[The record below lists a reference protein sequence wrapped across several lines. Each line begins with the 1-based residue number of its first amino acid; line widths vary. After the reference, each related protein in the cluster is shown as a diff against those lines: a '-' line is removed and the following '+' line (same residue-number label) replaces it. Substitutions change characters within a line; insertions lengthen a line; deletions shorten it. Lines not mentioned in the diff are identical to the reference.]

1 MSQKICP
8 NCRKINEEKDG
19 IKCIYCGSDLDIDK
33 FIQSKTLK
41 KGLLSK
47 IKSKFITTK
56 KDKTNAE
63 IKEFILLNQE
73 YNNYKSD
80 LIELK
85 SKKINEKEAET
96 FKDKYTKHITKLESF
111 EYLEEIKKDEDLNKN
126 LNELNSIQKFFKNYD
141 KEIKEANKTQKKIE
155 SYLEKIT
162 EFNNY
167 FNELL
172 NNKQK
177 ISNNTKDEIILKNKI
192 VYEFFDRKEIEELNL
207 SKDSKEKINKFKKEF
222 KNIDKTI
229 NEINDKI
236 NLKILEDKINS
247 YDKNA
252 KEFNNELNGLLNS
265 EFYIT
270 FKQKEDLKEEYEFLY
285 NLIKRNQNK
294 NISLKTELKTF
305 LNNYDT
311 IDSTIKSRNEKYVNN
326 ELIKHNDLFDNINGL
341 SLDKNQRLAVVTNDL
356 SEQIIAGAGCG
367 KTLTV
372 TGKVKYLIERKGIK
386 PSEILCIS
394 YSNASVND
402 LKKKLPNGIKT
413 KTFHSLGR
421 SILRE
426 NNKPSIP
433 QEDILEDFIKIY
445 FRDNVINNKKLCDKI
460 LKFYA
465 YYLYKHI
472 NEDKLS
478 SLGELY
484 DMEEGRDFKT
494 LRQLY
499 GAEKDKITLDNI
511 KVKSL
516 EELVIANFFFMHQI
530 NYTYEK
536 TYTCKNKDY
545 DNQKKF
551 ISYLLYEDIEVDK
564 VPITDSNIITELG
577 QKIMNYFNIKR
588 KETLNDYHPDFYL
601 EDYEIYLEHFGV
613 NRNCDAR
620 WLNQK
625 ESQKYKDGIK
635 WKRNLHKEKG
645 TKLLETYSYYMSE
658 NRLLSRLEEKLI
670 AENVTVKEIDYEYL
684 FKKINERDDVKKY
697 NDFINLIQR
706 FIELFKG
713 NNHTLEDFNKFR
725 EINEKTAFKFNK
737 ERNKLFIDIVEDIY
751 IGYEN
756 HLRKNKKI
764 DFNDMIN
771 NATALIKEGKTR
783 KKYKYIIVDEYQD
796 TSHTRY
802 QLLKALQDHLTAKIC
817 VVGDDWQSIYRFS
830 GCDVGLFNKFENYF
844 ENPIKLKIETTYRNS
859 QELIDIS
866 GDFIK
871 KNPNQIN
878 KSLKSNKESK
888 EKPVKIAYYNTRDR
902 KEKIKIL
909 EYVVNKIS
917 ENSKNILILGRH
929 KFDIDKYLKSKYN
942 PKSPFA
948 KLKNN
953 SKIDYQ
959 HNPQLNIKYSTVHAS
974 KGLEEDNVII
984 INLENKTL
992 GFPNQKIDDSIL
1004 DFVINDSDQY
1014 KFGEERRLFYVALT
1028 RTKNNVYLLTPEDN
1042 KSQFVKE
1049 LEENKE
1055 LLEIIPKEK
1064 MLGESLSK
1072 ENVEEFMKN
1081 KRIYSIPTELKCPIC
1096 KTGELT
1102 LVLLNKGT
1110 KRLIKFFA
1118 CSHDRCKFDSS
1129 FYSSDF
1135 EFIDE
1140 IEICPK
1146 CNKGI
1151 IQVFEGQNGPY
1162 GKCNNQKCGKTHKFS
1177 AEKLERINKIIQKK
1191 EDKIKF
1197 KTIKT
1202 ELKCPKCNKG
1212 TITLAIN
1219 PKNKNKIFKCSNSS
1233 CNWRTNKIRINNKDL
1248 KYVKLCDNDCEGLL
1262 IPQKSHNGNKVLK
1275 CTNFNKG
1282 CRNTCNINDNE
1293 PQDKFYQ
1300 EQAKEN
1306 LLCNLENLDISKEEN
1321 IFLSET
1327 SRISNAQY
1335 KEVKKALETNKIIS
1349 NSQNYKDKE
1358 NLKNLISKE
1367 LSILKDPD
1375 VILDKENLKNLANLF
1390 KNCPNFKDDRDFSV
1404 NSPEDLVN
1412 DYPYDEVNEKYK
1424 LIEKGKELEKNNTD
1438 EEGFLKVKEFYESL
1452 IDNYYF
1458 KIDYY
1463 PYRRLGIINLK
1474 SIVKIFLISTTSLI
1488 RIYIVLCI
1496 KLYGLKIKF

>member
-1 MSQKICP
+1 M
-8 NCRKINEEKDG
+8 
-19 IKCIYCGSDLDIDK
+19 
-33 FIQSKTLK
+33 
-41 KGLLSK
+41 LL
-47 IKSKFITTK
+47 
-56 KDKTNAE
+56 
-63 IKEFILLNQE
+63 Q
-73 YNNYKSD
+73 
-80 LIELK
+80 
-85 SKKINEKEAET
+85 
-96 FKDKYTKHITKLESF
+96 
-111 EYLEEIKKDEDLNKN
+111 
-126 LNELNSIQKFFKNYD
+126 
-141 KEIKEANKTQKKIE
+141 
-155 SYLEKIT
+155 
-162 EFNNY
+162 
-167 FNELL
+167 
-172 NNKQK
+172 
-177 ISNNTKDEIILKNKI
+177 
-192 VYEFFDRKEIEELNL
+192 
-207 SKDSKEKINKFKKEF
+207 
-222 KNIDKTI
+222 
-229 NEINDKI
+229 
-236 NLKILEDKINS
+236 
-247 YDKNA
+247 
-252 KEFNNELNGLLNS
+252 ELNGHENIVRLLNVIKA
-265 EFYIT
+265 ENDKDIYLVFEYMET
-270 FKQKEDLKEEYEFLY
+270 DLH
-285 NLIKRNQNK
+285 
-294 NISLKTELKTF
+294 T
-305 LNNYDT
+305 
-311 IDSTIKSRNEKYVNN
+311 
-326 ELIKHNDLFDNINGL
+326 
-341 SLDKNQRLAVVTNDL
+341 
-356 SEQIIAGAGCG
+356 
-367 KTLTV
+367 
-372 TGKVKYLIERKGIK
+372 
-386 PSEILCIS
+386 CIRA
-394 YSNASVND
+394 N
-402 LKKKLPNGIKT
+402 
-413 KTFHSLGR
+413 
-421 SILRE
+421 
-426 NNKPSIP
+426 
-433 QEDILEDFIKIY
+433 ILEPVHKQFI
-445 FRDNVINNKKLCDKI
+445 
-460 LKFYA
+460 
-465 YYLYKHI
+465 
-472 NEDKLS
+472 
-478 SLGELY
+478 
-484 DMEEGRDFKT
+484 M
-494 LRQLY
+494 
-499 GAEKDKITLDNI
+499 
-511 KVKSL
+511 
-516 EELVIANFFFMHQI
+516 
-530 NYTYEK
+530 
-536 TYTCKNKDY
+536 
-545 DNQKKF
+545 
-551 ISYLLYEDIEVDK
+551 
-564 VPITDSNIITELG
+564 
-577 QKIMNYFNIKR
+577 
-588 KETLNDYHPDFYL
+588 
-601 EDYEIYLEHFGV
+601 
-613 NRNCDAR
+613 
-620 WLNQK
+620 
-625 ESQKYKDGIK
+625 
-635 WKRNLHKEKG
+635 
-645 TKLLETYSYYMSE
+645 
-658 NRLLSRLEEKLI
+658 
-670 AENVTVKEIDYEYL
+670 
-684 FKKINERDDVKKY
+684 
-697 NDFINLIQR
+697 
-706 FIELFKG
+706 
-713 NNHTLEDFNKFR
+713 
-725 EINEKTAFKFNK
+725 
-737 ERNKLFIDIVEDIY
+737 
-751 IGYEN
+751 
-756 HLRKNKKI
+756 
-764 DFNDMIN
+764 
-771 NATALIKEGKTR
+771 
-783 KKYKYIIVDEYQD
+783 
-796 TSHTRY
+796 Y

-1463 PYRRLGIINLK
+1463 PYRRLGIIYNKSKKYSEDILNINNFFNKNLYCPMHQIVWFKNKVLTLEKLYEEDNSLFKDPQVNFILFKNIHEKIQEHIDNHLVLNDDKIPLAERIRKNDKDEIIVISREKFEFIQHIYELKEYTVGFERRKEYELAIKQYIELFKENLLYFKYYSLYRLSIICNKTPKNEFNNILK
-1474 SIVKIFLISTTSLI
+1474 SNWDN
-1488 RIYIVLCI
+1488 
-1496 KLYGLKIKF
+1496 